1 MLQVVVVVVV
11 VVGVVAV
18 SLGLV
23 VLSFGLVV
31 DVAIGLV
38 ECVMM
43 EIFL

>member
-1 MLQVVVVVVV
+1 MLQVVVVVV

-18 SLGLV
+18 SLGRI